1 MIVFGK
7 VLMLCF
13 LVRFVYIYFDK
24 IFFIQLN
31 VDSILGF
38 IYFLIIIKCGY
49 ILKLCGRYVFF
60 FQRFYRCINSV
71 VLVFVQEFVKEMLG
85 IVKKGDFFRL
95 FMKSIIRVCLLL
107 LNKFGYFVLFFDDIY
122 LLIMYL
128 V

>member
-38 IYFLIIIKCGY
+38 IYFLIIIKNGY
-49 ILKLCGRYVFF
+49 ILKLCVRYGFF

-95 FMKSIIRVCLLL
+95 FNEKY
-107 LNKFGYFVLFFDDIY
+107 NQGLFI
-122 LLIMYL
+122 
-128 V
+128 VVK